1 MHLQELQ
8 CVRHYN
14 SQGIRSIFDEI
25 MKQDQQ
31 RKIRKLTIER
41 LTPEQLETAD
51 QCRDIV
57 AARLYTAGYSE
68 REVTMF
74 LAGASMLGH
83 LQKGGSRWARAYLVR
98 QHFTH
103 LAIDDY
109 SIERAGNH
117 DKKSSILRDDPYTL

>member
-1 MHLQELQ
+1 M
-8 CVRHYN
+8 
-14 SQGIRSIFDEI
+14 SKDTP
-25 MKQDQQ
+25 
-31 RKIRKLTIER
+31 RKIRKLSIER

-57 AARLYTAGYSE
+57 AARLYAAGYSE
-68 REVTMF
+68 RDVTMF

-98 QHFTH
+98 LHFTH

-109 SIERAGNH
+109 SIERAGHH
-117 DKKSSILRDDPYTL
+117 DKKSSILPDDPYTL